1 MNTPSP
7 SQDYFQQQQLV
18 CAVSAIVWYCLL
30 DNKTF
35 IDAIT
40 DEINRRG
47 IHLFQDRE
55 DHLLRLGFEMDVIG
69 QNGQPS
75 VMVADNAIQL
85 DEGFVFPE
93 EIPVSPS
100 SFLEEP
106 LAPGSP
112 ELTPT
117 SPGAIPSVGPSSG
130 QVRRRSSP
138 SDRSE
143 GTADKRQKLFDPAA
157 YVNGLFEGVDISN
170 SNGMTIKSFHMQCL
184 SPASLVCPLPSISL
198 EQGLAFFQND
208 GVKTMFLGHRKVKL
222 MEHVFYINVFIIGR
236 MLVRERQVNSYKHF
250 LQHLISDPAIWPT
263 GESANL
269 KYLVQKLKG
278 ANRLLHLVKEVGRP
292 MILLPNEVNIIEL
305 INHHL
310 GFESIKRAK
319 KFQGTVGPLLQH
331 MNAMQNVGCDKT
343 YKAVISGQLSER
355 ILFADVN
362 DWHPISTIKATITSI
377 QEPQEET
384 DLPIAIA
391 NRFATVSAS
400 SITDPG
406 FENHEVTT
414 TDLHFRM
421 ASGATM
427 IKRRL
432 REEDENNSRQDKQRR
447 IDNENDTILSNGI
460 DEEQHENVV
469 EDEDM
474 YEERND
480 YI

>member
-7 SQDYFQQQQLV
+7 SHDYFQQQPNNNNNNNNSFVQSLQ
-18 CAVSAIVWYCLL
+18 SS

-47 IHLFQDRE
+47 IRLFQDRE
-55 DHLLRLGFEMDVIG
+55 DHLLRLGFEMDVIS

-75 VMVADNAIQL
+75 VMVADHAIQL

-100 SFLEEP
+100 SVLEEP

-143 GTADKRQKLFDPAA
+143 GTAAKRQKLFDPAA

-170 SNGMTIKSFHMQCL
+170 SIGMTIKSFHMQRL
-184 SPASLVCPLPSISL
+184 SPASLVCPLPPISL

-208 GVKTMFLGHRKVKL
+208 GVKTMFLGRRKFKL

-250 LQHLISDPAIWPT
+250 LQHLISDPAIWPA

-305 INHHL
+305 INMPTPS
-310 GFESIKRAK
+310 FM
-319 KFQGTVGPLLQH
+319 LLVQEL
-331 MNAMQNVGCDKT
+331 KT
-343 YKAVISGQLSER
+343 
-355 ILFADVN
+355 
-362 DWHPISTIKATITSI
+362 
-377 QEPQEET
+377 
-384 DLPIAIA
+384 
-391 NRFATVSAS
+391 
-400 SITDPG
+400 
-406 FENHEVTT
+406 
-414 TDLHFRM
+414 
-421 ASGATM
+421 
-427 IKRRL
+427 
-432 REEDENNSRQDKQRR
+432 RR
-447 IDNENDTILSNGI
+447 IFRLLHPQVAESLGEVQGFLSSLEALADFI
-460 DEEQHENVV
+460 DQSFL
-469 EDEDM
+469 
-474 YEERND
+474 
-480 YI
+480 